1 MFNLI
6 TLSTTENKT
15 IVASVRMVGES
26 VAFSESD
33 IKINEYRADLV
44 GCGVVN
50 GDVISDSGEVLY
62 SLNGVQGEQV

>member
-15 IVASVRMVGES
+15 TVASVRMVGES
-26 VAFSESD
+26 VALSESD
-33 IKINEYRADLV
+33 IKINDYRADLV
-44 GCGVVN
+44 GCEVVN

>member
-15 IVASVRMVGES
+15 TVASVRMVGES
-26 VAFSESD
+26 VALSESD
-33 IKINEYRADLV
+33 IKINEYRADLL
-44 GCGVVN
+44 GCEVVN

>member
-15 IVASVRMVGES
+15 TVASVRMVGES
-26 VAFSESD
+26 VALSESD
-33 IKINEYRADLV
+33 IKINEYRADLL
-44 GCGVVN
+44 GCEVVS

>member
-15 IVASVRMVGES
+15 TVASVRMVGES
-26 VAFSESD
+26 VALSESD

-44 GCGVVN
+44 GCEVVN

-62 SLNGVQGEQV
+62 SLNGAQGE

>member
-15 IVASVRMVGES
+15 TVASVRMVGES
-26 VAFSESD
+26 VALSESD

-44 GCGVVN
+44 GCEVVN

>member
-26 VAFSESD
+26 VALSESD

-44 GCGVVN
+44 GCEVVN

>member
-15 IVASVRMVGES
+15 TVASVRMVGES
-26 VAFSESD
+26 VALSESD
-33 IKINEYRADLV
+33 IKINEYRADLI
-44 GCGVVN
+44 GCEVVN

>member
-15 IVASVRMVGES
+15 TVSGVRMVGES
-26 VAFSESD
+26 VKLTESD

-44 GCGVVN
+44 GCEVIDGN
-50 GDVISDSGEVLY
+50 VISDSGEVLY

>member
-15 IVASVRMVGES
+15 TVASVRMVGES
-26 VAFSESD
+26 VALSESD
-33 IKINEYRADLV
+33 IKINEYRADLM
-44 GCGVVN
+44 GCEVVN

-62 SLNGVQGEQV
+62 SINGVQGEQV